1 MEERVLS
8 IVTWNVNGLRAAWRK
23 GMRAWLEA
31 ERPDLLMLQEIRAGA
46 RELEIISAQLEEIG
60 YRSFWNSAAKPGYAG
75 TGLLTRVGLEPLSLE
90 TGLGDAEL
98 GQSEVS
104 PLAELDAE
112 GRTVIAYYQGFVIV
126 GCYFPN
132 GTRGPERLAAKG
144 RFYAAVGARLADLA
158 REYEVVVLCG
168 DLNTAHTALD
178 LAYPAANAG
187 NSGFLPIERGW
198 IDDLLAGGFI
208 DAYRHLHRGEP
219 GAYSWWSAWGESR
232 RHDTG
237 WRFDYLLINEAAAQ
251 RVLSARIDKE
261 VVLSGG
267 LSDHAPVLVRLAGS
281 ELVRRS

>member
-1 MEERVLS
+1 MQEHALS

-23 GMRAWLEA
+23 GMSAWLEA
-31 ERPDLLMLQEIRAGA
+31 EQPDLVMLQEIRASA
-46 RELEIISAQLEEIG
+46 RELESISAQLEEIG
-60 YRSFWNSAAKPGYAG
+60 YRSFWNSATRPGYAG
-75 TGLLTRVGLEPLSLE
+75 TGFLTRVGLEPRSLE
-90 TGLGDAEL
+90 TGIGD
-98 GQSEVS
+98 
-104 PLAELDAE
+104 AELDAE
-112 GRTVIAYYQGFVIV
+112 GRTIIAHYQYLVIV

-158 REYEVVVLCG
+158 RDYEVVVLCG

-208 DAYRHLHRGEP
+208 DAYRHLHRDEP
-219 GAYSWWSAWGESR
+219 GAYSWWAAWGESR

-251 RVLSARIDKE
+251 RIRSARIDKE

-267 LSDHAPVLVRLAGS
+267 LSDHAPVLVRLAGL
-281 ELVRRS
+281 EAGRRD